1 LPWYSQ
7 FGAWG
12 KKETEEAADAKPDAP
27 ELGADDVAA
36 WNFYWRTA
44 RSYVR
49 DYGLMPMF
57 IRELGMKGV
66 AKEIFLEKVCAIHD
80 MTIEKRAQVAR
91 EGSGEKSEIV
101 MEGSEN
107 G

>member
-1 LPWYSQ
+1 MSWYLP

-12 KKETEEAADAKPDAP
+12 KKETKEAADAKPEAP
-27 ELGADDVAA
+27 DLEADDAAA

-44 RSYVR
+44 RAYVR

-57 IRELGMKGV
+57 IKELEMEGI
-66 AKEIFLEKVCAIHD
+66 AKEIFLEKVFAVHD
-80 MTIEKRAQVAR
+80 MTIEKHAQMAK
-91 EGSGEKSEIV
+91 EESKEKPEATIYGV
-101 MEGSEN
+101 EN